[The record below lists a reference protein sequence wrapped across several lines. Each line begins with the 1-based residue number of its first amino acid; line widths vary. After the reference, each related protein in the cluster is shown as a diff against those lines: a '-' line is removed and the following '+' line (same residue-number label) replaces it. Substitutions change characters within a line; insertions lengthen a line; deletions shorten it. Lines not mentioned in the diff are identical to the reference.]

1 MTKEE
6 QEREDLKFLEQV
18 DAVLRDPRLTIRQQ
32 AREVERLV
40 KESKQKKEK

>member
-1 MTKEE
+1 MTREE

-32 AREVERLV
+32 AREVGRLV
-40 KESKQKKEK
+40 NQKQKKEK